1 MEQVPITRSEFLAR
15 RARLA
20 LAHRGRE
27 LLEEKRDQLMAEF
40 REAARQALA
49 EAGEL
54 DETAAAGRRQL
65 ALAEVA
71 DGPEAVRSAALAAR
85 RRLELTA
92 RPATVTGVRIAEIA
106 FEPVGRPRFGRGYTA
121 AGSSPHTDRTAGA
134 FEAVLE
140 QTLRL
145 AAHEVRLRRLSDEIG
160 KTTRRVNALETV
172 VIPRLAD
179 EIRII
184 AGRMEER
191 ERQDRFRLK
200 RIKERKGTQ
209 LEPRT
214 DVLFATASRTS

>member
-1 MEQVPITRSEFLAR
+1 MEQVPITRSELLAR

-49 EAGEL
+49 EAGAL
-54 DETAAAGRRQL
+54 DETAAAARREL
-65 ALAEVA
+65 AFAEVA

-85 RRLELTA
+85 RRLALTA
-92 RPATVTGVRIAEIA
+92 RPATITGVRIAEIA
-106 FEPVGRPRFGRGYTA
+106 FEPVGRPRFGRGYTPAGSTAHTDRA
-121 AGSSPHTDRTAGA
+121 AGS

-172 VIPRLAD
+172 VIPRLEG
-179 EIRII
+179 EIRVI

-209 LEPRT
+209 LDPRE
-214 DVLFATASRTS
+214 DERFATRARAA